1 MEYRSGELLYVCLKG
16 RDWKDGL
23 FVLYRDSY
31 EGKEDLSYH
40 GSPWYETF
48 IVCEYLDSRD
58 RVEFGDQKYCWRS
71 VNEYI
76 KSMQNDLKEINKVS
90 RSWRY

>member
-1 MEYRSGELLYVCLKG
+1 MEYRSGELLYVC
-16 RDWKDGL
+16 RKDGYRDNWENGVY
-23 FVLYRDSY
+23 VLYRDTY
-31 EGKEDLSYH
+31 KGKEDLSYH

-58 RVEFGDQKYCWRS
+58 RVEFGDETYCWQP

-76 KSMQNDLKEINKVS
+76 KHLQNKLKEIKKIVI
-90 RSWRY
+90 